1 MLVNCLVNLKI
12 GESLVDFDESPGEV
26 TLDGETDGLKAGL
39 FRIAAEELVHALGVT
54 VEGGL
59 SLHTKKRRS
68 KGFRTG

>member
-1 MLVNCLVNLKI
+1 M
-12 GESLVDFDESPGEV
+12 DFDESPGEV

-59 SLHTKKRRS
+59 SLHTKKTKEQRIQNGMKSFFFIR
-68 KGFRTG
+68 